1 MNKSPVLAFLLSFL
15 PGIGHFYLG
24 KVFKGLFYFLATVG
38 LGAIGVLLAVISQED
53 VFLSSS
59 ILGVFVY
66 LISIFD
72 LVVTSLRGANANG
85 KMSPDGSNIVQPEA
99 ERFYVIVLSFVPGL
113 GHFQLGLMNR
123 GLTFLV
129 GFLGLGV
136 MVFFITVMTHID
148 GLLIFMALLPVIWV
162 YSFFDSI
169 QQLNKKQKGEEM
181 IDRSVLEDFEERRES
196 GKKSKSV
203 ATLFSV
209 FPGAGHLYLGLQKRG
224 IQLMAGFLFSIYI
237 LDLLRLGFFFFLI
250 PIIWFYSF
258 FDGLQK
264 ASKMDEGPL
273 EDTPIITGIAHKQKW
288 FGYGLVAIGI
298 YFFAS
303 NIVVPA
309 TAPYLQRW
317 IGYDLEYWFRDY
329 FQKGLVCLLL
339 IGGGIKLLS
348 GSKKEKVREGTK

>member
-1 MNKSPVLAFLLSFL
+1 MNKSPVLAFILSFF
-15 PGIGHFYLG
+15 PGAGHFYLG
-24 KVFKGLFYFLATVG
+24 RVFKGLFYFLATVG
-38 LGAIGVLLAVISQED
+38 LGAIGILLAMVSRD
-53 VFLSSS
+53 DGFLAIS

-72 LVVTSLRGANANG
+72 LVVTSLRGANN
-85 KMSPDGSNIVQPEA
+85 KSGSEGSSMVQPEA

-123 GLTFLV
+123 GLTFLI

-136 MVFFITVMTHID
+136 MVIFITAMTHID

-162 YSFFDSI
+162 YSFFDGI
-169 QQLNKKQKGEEM
+169 QQLNKKQKGEELV
-181 IDRSVLEDFEERRES
+181 DRSVLEDLEERRES

-224 IQLMAGFLFSIYI
+224 IQLMAGFLFAIYI

-273 EDTPIITGIAHKQKW
+273 VDTPIITGIAHQQKW
-288 FGYGLVAIGI
+288 FGYGLVAIGV

-303 NIVVPA
+303 NILVPA
-309 TAPYLQRW
+309 AAPYLQQW
-317 IGYDLEYWFRDY
+317 LGDNLEYWFRDY
-329 FQKGLVCLLL
+329 FQKGIVCVLL

-348 GSKKEKVREGTK
+348 GSKKEKVRGETK

>member
-15 PGIGHFYLG
+15 PGAGHFYLG
-24 KVFKGLFYFLATVG
+24 KIFKGLFYFLATLG
-38 LGAIGVLLAVISQED
+38 LGAIGVLLAVISQD
-53 VFLSSS
+53 DGFLFIS
-59 ILGVFVY
+59 ILGVLVY

-72 LVVTSLRGANANG
+72 LVITSLRGASG
-85 KMSPDGSNIVQPEA
+85 KTVTTGSGIVQPEA

-136 MVFFITVMTHID
+136 MVFFITIMTHID

-169 QQLNKKQKGEEM
+169 QQLNKKQKGEKM

-250 PIIWFYSF
+250 PLIWFYSF

-264 ASKMDEGPL
+264 ASKMDEGPM
-273 EDTPIITGIAHKQKW
+273 EDTPIITGIAQQQKW
-288 FGYGLVAIGI
+288 FGFGLVAIGV

-303 NIVVPA
+303 NIAVPA
-309 TAPYLQRW
+309 AGTYLQQW
-317 IGYDLEYWFRDY
+317 LGNNFEYWFRDY
-329 FQKGLVCLLL
+329 FQKGLVCVLL

-348 GSKKEKVREGTK
+348 GSKKEKVREETK